1 MIIRRSESTAGS
13 EPLGVSRRALLRG
26 VTGSA
31 AVSLL
36 VQLPVTRASATPKP
50 AAGPTGD
57 ILWLFG
63 VEKAD
68 QGYAAH
74 AIRPDG
80 TAMAS
85 LRNLPH
91 ATARSSDGTQLA
103 TARATDG
110 ATTTLDVY
118 SAATGSLTATLRGRT
133 TWPTE
138 PDLLLVPSAI
148 GARMAVVGTCFQS
161 TELARTVAKQSP
173 HGGVEQ
179 VPVRS
184 FTAHRA
190 VEIFDLGTGRLLS
203 HTALAEVPLG
213 STCDAALD
221 DLGVRVFEHGPAA
234 TRVHSY
240 PTDLSSARTEQL
252 DHHAI
257 PSHID
262 RSGGAYYLTTDSRL
276 GLIDRTGKQTTI
288 ALRRNSYE
296 RITAKPFGASVLS
309 SSPSTVVIV
318 DAGRRYLACVDTHAN
333 RVLREQSLSTA
344 GYFAAGSELS
354 IEADAIDVVRRRV
367 YVPDRSGVAGGV
379 WVHDAE
385 SLQVLDRWHSDVAF
399 RLAWVAPGSGVVY
412 LHSVDGPVAVHDS
425 DGKLLGIVP
434 APLATARAL

>member
-1 MIIRRSESTAGS
+1 
-13 EPLGVSRRALLRG
+13 
-26 VTGSA
+26 
-31 AVSLL
+31 VSLL

-74 AIRPDG
+74 AVRPDG

-103 TARATDG
+103 TARAADG

-118 SAATGSLTATLRGRT
+118 SAATGKLTATLRGRT
-133 TWPTE
+133 AWPTE
-138 PDLLLVPSAI
+138 PDLVLVPSAT
-148 GARMAVVGTCFQS
+148 GARMVVVGTCFQS
-161 TELARTVAKQSP
+161 TQLAGTVAKQSP

-179 VPVRS
+179 VPVHS

-203 HTALAEVPLG
+203 HTGLTEVPLG

-221 DLGVRVFEHGPAA
+221 DQGVRVFEHGPAV

-240 PTDLSSARTEQL
+240 PTDLSSVRTEQL
-252 DHHAI
+252 DHHAAV
-257 PSHID
+257 SHID

-276 GLIDRTGKQTTI
+276 GLIDRTGKQATI
-288 ALRRNSYE
+288 SLRRNSYE
-296 RITAKPFGASVLS
+296 RITAKPFRASVLS
-309 SSPSTVVIV
+309 ASPSTVVIV
-318 DAGRRYLACVDTHAN
+318 DAGRRYIACVDTHAN

-344 GYFAAGSELS
+344 GYFAPGTELL
-354 IEADAIDVVRRRV
+354 IDADAIDAVRRRI

-399 RLAWVAPGSGVVY
+399 RLAWVAPSSGVVY